1 MDQSRSMDLQRPN
14 TDLRRRTSSL
24 VATPARSADLI
35 MEESPEASPL
45 AGSRVSAAPT
55 EAEVSTAVA
64 AEAFTVA
71 AAVMAE
77 VTGNPV
83 SS

>member
-1 MDQSRSMDLQRPN
+1 MDQPRSMDLQRPN
-14 TDLRRRTSSL
+14 TDLQRRTSSL
-24 VATPARSADLI
+24 VATPARSAALI
-35 MEESPEASPL
+35 MEESPEAFPL

-64 AEAFTVA
+64 AAFTA
-71 AAVMAE
+71 AAVVTAE

>member
-1 MDQSRSMDLQRPN
+1 MAEVEAEAEVP
-14 TDLRRRTSSL
+14 TA
-24 VATPARSADLI
+24 VA
-35 MEESPEASPL
+35 
-45 AGSRVSAAPT
+45 G
-55 EAEVSTAVA
+55 AEVSTAVA